1 MSKKIFS
8 FILAFIIVFSPI
20 LIVKAAVSTT
30 DSEGKFFGLVPKCNT
45 QTSAGIDKV
54 DVNGMTVSEDPGF
67 TDPCDF
73 NMLMA
78 LINNLISFLL
88 ITLATPIFA
97 LILIYV
103 AWLYIS
109 DMGSTENVK
118 KSKHILKNAVIG
130 YVIALAAWLIVK
142 TILSAL
148 GFTGETF
155 LS

>member
-8 FILAFIIVFSPI
+8 FILGFVIVFSPMF
-20 LIVKAAVSTT
+20 IVRAEPLFS
-30 DSEGKFFGLVPKCNT
+30 GLVPVCNT
-45 QTSAGIDKV
+45 ETSAGEDTTN
-54 DVNGMTVSEDPGF
+54 VNGVTVSNDPGF
-67 TDPCDF
+67 KDPCDF

-78 LINNLISFLL
+78 LINNLITFLL

-118 KSKHILKNAVIG
+118 KAKHILKNAVIG
-130 YVIALAAWLIVK
+130 YIIALAAWLIVK
-142 TILSAL
+142 TILTTL
-148 GFTGETF
+148 GFKGETF

>member
-8 FILAFIIVFSPI
+8 FILGFIIVFSP
-20 LIVKAAVSTT
+20 LVVAKAADV
-30 DSEGKFFGLVPKCNT
+30 KFFGLVPECNT
-45 QTSAGIDKV
+45 ETSAGEDTIN
-54 DVNGMTVSEDPGF
+54 VNGVTVSQDPGF
-67 TDPCDF
+67 KNPCDF

-78 LINNLISFLL
+78 LINNLITFLL
-88 ITLATPIFA
+88 VTLATPIFA